1 MYYPIPVENI
11 PLYSEFNREKLTR
24 KFPNMNIRIDPVL
37 ISFIFL
43 ILITVSVHGGKPRA
57 CCEKYC
63 YEFDNVRP
71 QEEFF
76 SSKTSYFIGKHEDL
90 GKDFHVPGKIN

>member
-1 MYYPIPVENI
+1 M
-11 PLYSEFNREKLTR
+11 
-24 KFPNMNIRIDPVL
+24 MNLCVL

-43 ILITVSVHGGKPRA
+43 AFASVSMVNGQKPSK

-76 SSKTSYFIGKHEDL
+76 SSKTSYFIGKHADL
-90 GKDFHVPGKIN
+90 GKDFHVPGKCLVWIVFLWFQQRKKEMVNTLHFFIKVNQN

>member
-1 MYYPIPVENI
+1 
-11 PLYSEFNREKLTR
+11 
-24 KFPNMNIRIDPVL
+24 MNIRLEPVL

-43 ILITVSVHGGKPRA
+43 TFVTVSISGQKPKA

-90 GKDFHVPGKIN
+90 GKEFQVPS